1 MDSQFVG
8 SSYPDL
14 PCRLCN
20 TCQHSKFT
28 IRKTMQA
35 GAKGRARGCVCVRAL
50 FWSAYFNSSVCCYTV
65 GFFFRVTE
73 FRKNEHFWTAV
84 DIRSVLSYVIILRTN
99 IITNYFKNTDFC
111 DDIISVVCVW
121 YNSTDELNFHGTIR
135 SVVMWAKTDYK
146 LTNSFL
152 TSQLAWSALNS

>member
-35 GAKGRARGCVCVRAL
+35 GAKGRARGCVCVRAS
-50 FWSAYFNSSVCCYTV
+50 FWSAYFNSCVCCYTV

-73 FRKNEHFWTAV
+73 FRKMNIFELQWIFEVFWVT
-84 DIRSVLSYVIILRTN
+84 LLFCGQN
-99 IITNYFKNTDFC
+99 IITTYFKNTDFC

-135 SVVMWAKTDYK
+135 SVVMWTKTGYK